1 MSMKNDTPGLEA
13 ISALGWETLESQ
25 RTKSKAIQMYKVLND
40 LAPNAL
46 VNLFVRKS
54 DIMITD
60 YELRGS
66 TTSLQIPFPRTENLK
81 KSFSYDGA
89 KLWTSL
95 PPDLCDSDS
104 LLIFRNGI
112 TAHNFT

>member
-1 MSMKNDTPGLEA
+1 MKNDNPGLEA
-13 ISALGWETLESQ
+13 ISSLGWETLESQ

-40 LAPNAL
+40 FAPNAL

-54 DIMITD
+54 DITD

-89 KLWTSL
+89 KLWNSL

>member
-1 MSMKNDTPGLEA
+1 
-13 ISALGWETLESQ
+13 
-25 RTKSKAIQMYKVLND
+25 MYKVLND

-54 DIMITD
+54 DITD
-60 YELRGS
+60 YKLRGS
-66 TTSLQIPFPRTENLK
+66 TTSLQIPFPRTGNLK
-81 KSFSYDGA
+81 KKFSYDGA
-89 KLWTSL
+89 KLWNSL

-104 LLIFRNGI
+104 LLIFRNEI

>member
-1 MSMKNDTPGLEA
+1 
-13 ISALGWETLESQ
+13 
-25 RTKSKAIQMYKVLND
+25 MYKVLND

-54 DIMITD
+54 DITD

-81 KSFSYDGA
+81 KTFLMMG
-89 KLWTSL
+89 
-95 PPDLCDSDS
+95 
-104 LLIFRNGI
+104 RNCGI
-112 TAHNFT
+112 PYPQICAIRIHC

>member
-13 ISALGWETLESQ
+13 ISALGWETLECQ

-54 DIMITD
+54 DITD

-66 TTSLQIPFPRTENLK
+66 TASLQIPFPRNENLK
-81 KSFSYDGA
+81 KRFSYDDGA
-89 KLWTSL
+89 KLWNSL
-95 PPDLCDSDS
+95 PLDLCDSDS